1 MENIEELKKKAESLK
16 KEINQKGLEL
26 TNVINDIQNS
36 ELFGKINSSTFLKK
50 EEVKFDGLTFTYIKK
65 TGEIEA
71 YDDAG
76 YYNIPCELVSYTMKG
91 DEITDCHYFTNTYS
105 SGIIFQTLDEW
116 KESSEAEFNDT
127 KKLIRNFIEHNID

>member
-1 MENIEELKKKAESLK
+1 MGKIEELKKKAESLK

-26 TNVINDIQNS
+26 TKVTNDIQNS

-50 EEVKFDGLTFTYIKK
+50 EEIKFDGLTFTYIKK

-71 YDDAG
+71 HDDAG
-76 YYNIPCELVSYTMKG
+76 YYNIPCELVCFTIKV
-91 DEITDCHYFTNTYS
+91 DKINDCHYFADTYS

-116 KESSEAEFNDT
+116 KESSEAEFNDA
-127 KKLIRNFIEHNID
+127 KKRILNFIQEHIE